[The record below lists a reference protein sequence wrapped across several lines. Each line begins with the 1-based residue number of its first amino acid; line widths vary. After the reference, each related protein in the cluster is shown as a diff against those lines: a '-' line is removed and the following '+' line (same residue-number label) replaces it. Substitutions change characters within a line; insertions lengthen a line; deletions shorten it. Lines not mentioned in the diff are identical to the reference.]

1 MKLFASGWRR
11 FLFVSQVTDNLYP
24 CSQLL
29 FCYTII
35 WADCQL
41 RIGMTRWRCSLRT
54 EQNDI
59 YSFIYKKVVTLLPLD
74 MNVMNVKT
82 ECNENACKEAQSPVE
97 DRNRQDR
104 KEDRH
109 LTHSSFLAFPTA
121 VRPFWQPGGACTRAR
136 AMNSATK
143 SFPSRTAWLRAD
155 MDYQLECCGTQE

>member
-1 MKLFASGWRR
+1 
-11 FLFVSQVTDNLYP
+11 
-24 CSQLL
+24 
-29 FCYTII
+29 
-35 WADCQL
+35 
-41 RIGMTRWRCSLRT
+41 MTRWRCSLRT

-97 DRNRQDR
+97 DRNWQDR

-121 VRPFWQPGGACTRAR
+121 VRPLWQPGGACTRAR

-143 SFPSRTAWLRAD
+143 SFPSRTAWLRQIWTISLSAVEHRNNGGRTD
-155 MDYQLECCGTQE
+155 LS